1 MQLCRPFEARAFDEN
16 CGITREILPIRG
28 EQGESRK
35 GARSLDIEFLILRD
49 RFINSMIRD
58 GYRRIDVCRMLLLDR
73 YERKRVYSLKT
84 IEDDQLSILIFTRF
98 VNVKIGSFSFRPS
111 APPFFLFLFLL
122 FVNSRG
128 QILQLIGTS
137 FNSSKIHWQVII
149 LFFFNNPTATRSIV
163 EISILGPP
171 PPLVSRY

>member
-1 MQLCRPFEARAFDEN
+1 MLILPGGLSRNGDKR
-16 CGITREILPIRG
+16 GREIGRG
-28 EQGESRK
+28 KFGIPWRCNSVDLSKHELSTKIVGLHARSFQFGESRVNLE
-35 GARSLDIEFLILRD
+35 REPDSLDIEFLILRD

-84 IEDDQLSILIFTRF
+84 IENDQLSILIFTRF

-122 FVNSRG
+122 FVNNRG

-137 FNSSKIHWQVII
+137 FNSSKIH
-149 LFFFNNPTATRSIV
+149 
-163 EISILGPP
+163 
-171 PPLVSRY
+171 